1 MLGNE
6 DRVIVANLDTVS
18 NTISLQND
26 NTKLQYLIKMK

>member
-18 NTISLQND
+18 NTIRLQND